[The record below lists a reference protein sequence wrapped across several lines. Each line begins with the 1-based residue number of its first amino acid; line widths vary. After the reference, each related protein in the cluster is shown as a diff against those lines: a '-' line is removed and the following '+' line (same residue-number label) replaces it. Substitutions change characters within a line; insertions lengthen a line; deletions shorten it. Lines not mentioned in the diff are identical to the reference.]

1 MGDPLRGPLCQL
13 RSCLEGG
20 ARRSRRG
27 RRSRRR
33 RPLCRLE
40 VEAPWGDPPRGPC
53 ASCGRAWRATRGGIG
68 EGGGASRRRMPQA
81 RPRVASGGVGL
92 QASRG
97 RREAGGGQAE
107 AAGPGRRALPQPR
120 AVDSPSRRRLGGGLD
135 RRRRCA
141 AVVVGGSGGGGC
153 ARCVEA
159 AGLGSGGGGCAVG
172 GGRGPGGDQLEL
184 KMGLCT
190 RCCWASVISVNR
202 AQKPN

>member
-1 MGDPLRGPLCQL
+1 MEVGH
-13 RSCLEGG
+13 G
-20 ARRSRRG
+20 ARRG
-27 RRSRRR
+27 RRWRRSS
-33 RPLCRLE
+33 RLE
-40 VEAPWGDPPRGPC
+40 VEAPWGIHYGGPY
-53 ASCGRAWRATRGGIG
+53 ASCGRAWRATRGGVG
-68 EGGGASRRRMPQA
+68 KGGGASRRRMPQA

-141 AVVVGGSGGGGC
+141 AVVVAWSGGSGGGGC

-184 KMGLCT
+184 KMDLCT
-190 RCCWASVISVNR
+190 CCCRASVISVNR